1 MDSGSTTAGKLPVKR
16 EPRPDAARL
25 AVAATA
31 LAAVAIAMRV
41 NNAIHYPLLHGF
53 DEVGNWRFIEL
64 LTRSF
69 SLPDPGS
76 DWSTAHPPLFFA
88 AAAAL
93 CRLLSDASVET
104 RIVAVRL
111 GVTVASLGL
120 ALAVAFFVRR
130 AAPSDPWRALLAAAL
145 VLFLPAHITLSAMA
159 HEELLAAM
167 LTSFAVV
174 GIAFGSSRESE
185 SQRREIALAAGIGV
199 LAGLA
204 WVTKL
209 SGVLVVVVAVVTFG
223 VEGWR
228 RRRWRVA
235 ALKITSTVL
244 LALVVGGWYYG
255 RNWVRHGYL
264 YPHALP
270 IHAEVMK
277 LPPGERSASD
287 YLRVPLATWLA
298 PRVPSPELMHSVWG
312 STYASTWHDAHHF
325 FLPARNPGADRA
337 GSVLLLLAVL
347 PTRRFRDRRFT
358 WAETRLARRRR
369 AGPSPAAARDLH
381 TGRIRAVHL
390 AQSLLR
396 YGQGL
401 LPARPVSA
409 LRLLEQRGARRV
421 APKTVRRPRH
431 GGASHL
437 ARGRSDRGLQ
447 LWPGVRE
454 AGAAGIATP
463 TGARRCPPGDT
474 AVGGLA

>member
-1 MDSGSTTAGKLPVKR
+1 MESGSTIAGKPPVKR
-16 EPRPDAARL
+16 EPRPDAVRL
-25 AVAATA
+25 AVVATA

-53 DEVGNWRFIEL
+53 DEVGNWRFIQL

-88 AAAAL
+88 AAATL
-93 CRLLSDASVET
+93 CRFLSDASVET
-104 RIVAVRL
+104 QIVAVRL

-120 ALAVAFFVRR
+120 ALAVTLFVRR

-174 GIAFGSSRESE
+174 CIAFGSSRESE
-185 SQRREIALAAGIGV
+185 AQRREIALGAGIGV

-209 SGVLVVVVAVVTFG
+209 SGALVVVVAVVTFA

-347 PTRRFRDRRFT
+347 PTAAFAIGASRGLKRAWRGEGGPDLPLLLLVLFTLAGYVLFTWRNPYFVTAKGYYLLGLCLPFGYWSSEVLAGWLRRRFVGPVTAALLTLLAAGVIVVFSYGL
-358 WAETRLARRRR
+358 AFERLA
-369 AGPSPAAARDLH
+369 PP
-381 TGRIRAVHL
+381 
-390 AQSLLR
+390 
-396 YGQGL
+396 GL
-401 LPARPVSA
+401 PLQRVPGGVLPAI
-409 LRLLEQRGARRV
+409 
-421 APKTVRRPRH
+421 PR
-431 GGASHL
+431 
-437 ARGRSDRGLQ
+437 
-447 LWPGVRE
+447 
-454 AGAAGIATP
+454 
-463 TGARRCPPGDT
+463 
-474 AVGGLA
+474 